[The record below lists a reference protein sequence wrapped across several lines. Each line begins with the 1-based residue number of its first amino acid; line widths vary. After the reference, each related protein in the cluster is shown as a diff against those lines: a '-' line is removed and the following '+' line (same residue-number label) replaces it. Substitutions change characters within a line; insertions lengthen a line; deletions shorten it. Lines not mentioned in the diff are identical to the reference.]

1 MCFSLRPPGRLL
13 RGGGLKGQTSR
24 LCTKQTLQGF
34 QSGSPVD
41 ITNTFFSASWS
52 VWLPGW
58 VAAAWVGAFSPLLAA
73 FLCFLMWCCCLS
85 GNPID
90 CSFSLRLGGWMAW
103 SLWSACDDSGLQMR
117 SRVCGAQGS
126 TPCVGNG
133 TQRRD
138 CNEIPGESVSCWT
151 HVLGFGVGPL
161 SGMSSLS

>member
-1 MCFSLRPPGRLL
+1 MCVSNARPPAA
-13 RGGGLKGQTSR
+13 GGKRLKGETSR

-34 QSGSPVD
+34 QSGTPVD
-41 ITNTFFSASWS
+41 ITNTFFSLLWS

-58 VAAAWVGAFSPLLAA
+58 VATAWVGTFSAPLATSFPFDVVLP
-73 FLCFLMWCCCLS
+73 LLS

-117 SRVCGAQGS
+117 SRVCGAQGN

-151 HVLGFGVGPL
+151 HMLDFGVGPL